1 MRLLLKFSTVAEG
14 DLRFS
19 STKADSEHNIFFKDG
34 KFKDIEFLIY
44 ENEKNSNYNR
54 DPVTTL
60 LKREESPNESWII
73 MQKDDST
80 SLRTMNLAPYETLD
94 KEIVDLFLK
103 VKETVNAYE
112 RKMSQCSHIIG
123 FYKTPRSTLS
133 DYRLFF
139 SEVESNRQWSTD
151 PVYDMIDR
159 DDLPNEDWVIR
170 QDEDEE
176 TIGLLSDQNDIGY
189 DITVLFRLLK
199 EYVAK
204 EYPQLRVRIIYLGEE
219 NEEKEN

>member
-1 MRLLLKFSTVAEG
+1 MILEIANEIKKYLELMHEPVYQNSGWFTKEDEKTIEERGFDVDVSSFYDGKILKVRG
-14 DLRFS
+14 DHIWTH
-19 STKADSEHNIFFKDG
+19 STKC
-34 KFKDIEFLIY
+34 
-44 ENEKNSNYNR
+44 
-54 DPVTTL
+54 
-60 LKREESPNESWII
+60 
-73 MQKDDST
+73 
-80 SLRTMNLAPYETLD
+80 
-94 KEIVDLFLK
+94 
-103 VKETVNAYE
+103 
-112 RKMSQCSHIIG
+112 QCSHIIG
-123 FYKTPRSTLS
+123 FYKTPRSILS
-133 DYRLFF
+133 DYKLFF
-139 SEVESNRQWSTD
+139 SEVESNRQWSSD

-219 NEEKEN
+219 EE